1 MTSELFW
8 LALTLLMTALFWVPY
23 VLDRIAVRGLMPAL
37 SDTKPESGG
46 PHSLWAQR
54 SIKAHRNAIENLV
67 IFAAAVLALNAL
79 GLSTAAT
86 QGAVTVY
93 FFARLVHFV
102 VYSAGIP
109 FLRTISF
116 ALAWGAQIVLL
127 LTLLGW
133 M

>member
-1 MTSELFW
+1 MSSELYW
-8 LALTLLMTALFWVPY
+8 LALTILMTALFWVPY

-54 SIKAHRNAIENLV
+54 SIKAHQNAVENLV

-116 ALAWGAQIVLL
+116 AAAWGAQIVLL